1 MKNIFSYLLLS
12 ISAVALIL
20 IMILFG
26 SSATNT
32 ITFEDRLFVTVAF
45 VTSCIFGISIAI
57 YPGWWKKFLR
67 HTDRKSNINSEKTS
81 RAFQGHHPDCNTFK
95 SHSIMIKNKLR
106 CAGCLGLIIGSMVSI
121 LMIVLFLFI
130 LPNLPLAMLYFLF
143 GLGLLVLPLIYGEI
157 MLPKRH
163 AVVHIILNIALILSF
178 FCLTI
183 SVIEI
188 TRNAIYG
195 ILTIIICFLL
205 LDTRIQFSNWNHARM
220 CNSCSESC
228 KMY

>member
-12 ISAVALIL
+12 ISAVALTL
-20 IMILFG
+20 IMILLG

-57 YPGWWKKFLR
+57 YPSWWKKFLR
-67 HTDRKSNINSEKTS
+67 HADRKSNIKSEKTV
-81 RAFQGHHPDCNTFK
+81 RAFRGHHPDCDTFK

-106 CAGCLGLIIGSMVSI
+106 CAGCLGLIIGSIESI
-121 LMIVLFLFI
+121 FMMVLFLFI
-130 LPNLPLAMLYFLF
+130 LPNLSLTTLYFLF
-143 GLGLLVLPLIYGEI
+143 GLGLLIPLFIYGEI

-163 AVVHIILNIALILSF
+163 AIIHIILNIALIFGF

-183 SVIEI
+183 GVIEI
-188 TRNAIYG
+188 TRNAIYA

-205 LDTRIQFSNWNHARM
+205 LDTRIQLSNWNHTRM
-220 CNSCSESC
+220 CNSCPESC

>member
-12 ISAVALIL
+12 ITAVALAL
-20 IMILFG
+20 IMVLFR
-26 SSATNT
+26 SSTTNT
-32 ITFEDRLFVTVAF
+32 ITFEDRLFVTGAF
-45 VTSCIFGISIAI
+45 VISCIFGISIAI
-57 YPGWWKKFLR
+57 YPSWWKKFLR
-67 HTDRKSNINSEKTS
+67 RTDRKSNIGSEKTS
-81 RAFQGHHPDCNTFK
+81 RAFRGHHPNCVTFK

-106 CAGCLGLIIGSMVSI
+106 CAGCFGLIIGSISSVF
-121 LMIVLFLFI
+121 MIAIFLFI
-130 LPNLPLAMLYFLF
+130 LPNLPLTTLYFLL

-157 MLPKRH
+157 LLPKRH
-163 AVVHIILNIALILSF
+163 AVIHIILNIVLIFSF

-195 ILTIIICFLL
+195 ILTTIICLLL
-205 LDTRIQFSNWNHARM
+205 LDTRIQLSNWNHTRM
-220 CNSCSESC
+220 CNFCPESC